1 MQCKTAI
8 CNLFYKP
15 ELYKNADRWMT
26 KKHVNYCFAC
36 YRKLSWK
43 EKFGNKSLIAKRHSN
58 QQDIR
63 EGEEDKDEVLSVV
76 SETCFQARLKKQV
89 LIK

>member
-1 MQCKTAI
+1 M
-8 CNLFYKP
+8 
-15 ELYKNADRWMT
+15 
-26 KKHVNYCFAC
+26 
-36 YRKLSWK
+36 SWK

-76 SETCFQARLKKQV
+76 SETCFQARLKQQV